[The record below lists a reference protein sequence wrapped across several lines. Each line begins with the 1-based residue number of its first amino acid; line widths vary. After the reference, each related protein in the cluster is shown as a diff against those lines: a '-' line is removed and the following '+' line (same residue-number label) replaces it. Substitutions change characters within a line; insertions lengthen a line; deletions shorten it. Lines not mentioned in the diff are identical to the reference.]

1 MPATIQVI
9 LQHDVDKV
17 GKSGELVKVRPGFAR
32 NFLLPRSLAVPATTA
47 AVNRISHERAVALAK
62 AEKSKSG
69 ARALAEKI
77 NALTITMARTVGED
91 DKLFGS
97 VTAKEIENAVKAK
110 GLDFDRKSMHL
121 AEPIKALGT
130 YSIPVKLLTDVTA
143 TLKVE
148 VVKASNK
155 K

>member
-32 NFLLPRSLAVPATTA
+32 NFLIPRSLAVPATTA
-47 AVNRISHERAVALAK
+47 AVNRITHEKAVALAK
-62 AEKSKSG
+62 AEKSKAG

-77 NALTITMARTVGED
+77 NALTVTMTRSVGED
-91 DKLFGS
+91 DRLFGS
-97 VTAKEIENAVKAK
+97 VTAKEIETAVKAK
-110 GLDFDRKSMHL
+110 GLDFDRKTMHL
-121 AEPIKALGT
+121 PEPIKHLGT
-130 YSIPVKLLTDVTA
+130 FSIPVKLLTDVTA

-148 VVKASNK
+148 VVKK
-155 K
+155 